1 MSKGGRPHGSE
12 LIDSSYSNKKEY
24 NKEYQKQYRY
34 IFSINLSQDK
44 DSDIIEAIES
54 GDNRQKAV
62 KDLIRAGIKAE
73 KLEILK
79 KYKKDTES

>member
-1 MSKGGRPHGSE
+1 MSKGGRPRGSE

-73 KLEILK
+73 KLDILK